1 MRICRALPIAVALS
15 FAVAATA
22 PAQELQ
28 PPPAQEPPCLAQFV
42 KLRGEAEKK
51 AAAIKAASERHAT
64 AQEACRLFNAF
75 SAAEAKMIKYAVD
88 SGVWCGIPDQA
99 LAEMKKAHEHTE
111 TLRAK
116 ICQVA
121 AAPPRPAGPSLS
133 ESLSAPVPNAGNI
146 KTGHGTFDTL
156 TGAPLGLR

>member
-1 MRICRALPIAVALS
+1 MRMCRSLLIVGALS
-15 FAVAATA
+15 LAAVMPA
-22 PAQELQ
+22 PAQPL
-28 PPPAQEPPCLAQFV
+28 PSPPAQEPPCLKQFV
-42 KLRGEAEKK
+42 KLRSEAEKK

-88 SGVWCGIPDQA
+88 SGVWCDIPDQA

-111 TLRAK
+111 TLRAR

-121 AAPPRPAGPSLS
+121 AAPPRPAGPTLS

-156 TGAPLGLR
+156 TGAPLGVR